1 MDGVDYEEATYE
13 GYGPAGVAIM
23 IEILTDNKNRAISEI
38 RYILNR
44 NGGSLGERGC
54 VSWIFNKCGLVLVDQ
69 GSVDEDDLLMVALES
84 GAEDVNTLEE
94 VFEVISSVE
103 EFEQVRS
110 AIETSGAKINVAE
123 VAMLPQTTVSL
134 AEKEARQMIRL
145 MEALEDNDDVQ
156 KVYANFDIPDE
167 ILDAA

>member
-1 MDGVDYEEATYE
+1 
-13 GYGPAGVAIM
+13 
-23 IEILTDNKNRAISEI
+23 
-38 RYILNR
+38 
-44 NGGSLGERGC
+44 
-54 VSWIFNKCGLVLVDQ
+54 LVLVDQ